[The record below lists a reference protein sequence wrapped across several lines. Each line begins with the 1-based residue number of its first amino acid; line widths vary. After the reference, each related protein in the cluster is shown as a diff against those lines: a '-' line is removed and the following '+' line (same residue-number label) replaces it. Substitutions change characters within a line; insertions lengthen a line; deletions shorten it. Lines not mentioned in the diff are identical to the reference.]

1 MGIVESTK
9 ISLILL
15 GKGILLLEGI
25 MLFIMMIGTKLSKKI
40 RMGGLYY
47 ASQFKI
53 VHLSCTTAD
62 DQIDR
67 VKK

>member
-40 RMGGLYY
+40 RVGDYIMQVSL
-47 ASQFKI
+47 K
-53 VHLSCTTAD
+53 LS
-62 DQIDR
+62 IYL
-67 VKK
+67 VKQLMTRSIE